1 MCYLCKCYV
10 LFKCVIYVCV
20 HVSVMCYLSVV
31 IYVCVHVSVMC
42 YLSVNICLCSCKCYV
57 LFK

>member
-1 MCYLCKCYV
+1 MLFKCCNICLCSCKCYV

-20 HVSVMCYLSVV
+20 HVSVMCYLSVCV

-42 YLSVNICLCSCKCYV
+42 YLSV
-57 LFK
+57 